1 MIVEHGGCAVNCE
14 RMVVLALKAHL
25 RVMMK
30 AGHTKDIFACFAS
43 SLWALRLQLL
53 TAKAA
58 EHTPRAQS

>member
-43 SLWALRLQLL
+43 SL
-53 TAKAA
+53 
-58 EHTPRAQS
+58 